1 MTECAATV
9 GGDSAQTIYG
19 DQSMSKMMNLVE
31 DMRAR
36 LDAIADTE
44 QALVRALGEALNRVD
59 HKLLHDVRS
68 ITTEHE
74 TRRGAILLELQG
86 LASRIGAFPSTRE
99 SRAGIEYEPRP
110 IANGNDPEPAF
121 GRGDWRE
128 AANNIQ
134 QELDIFVRGRASSH

>member
-1 MTECAATV
+1 
-9 GGDSAQTIYG
+9 
-19 DQSMSKMMNLVE
+19 MNLVE

-86 LASRIGAFPSTRE
+86 LASRIGAFPCARE
-99 SRAGIEYEPRP
+99 SRAGIEYEATARP
-110 IANGNDPEPAF
+110 IANANDPEPAF

>member
-1 MTECAATV
+1 
-9 GGDSAQTIYG
+9 
-19 DQSMSKMMNLVE
+19 MSKMMNLVE

-86 LASRIGAFPSTRE
+86 LASRIGAFPSARE
-99 SRAGIEYEPRP
+99 SRAGIEYEATARP
-110 IANGNDPEPAF
+110 IVSANDPEPAF

>member
-1 MTECAATV
+1 MTECATTV

-110 IANGNDPEPAF
+110 IANDPEPAF

>member
-1 MTECAATV
+1 
-9 GGDSAQTIYG
+9 
-19 DQSMSKMMNLVE
+19 MSKMMNLVE

-99 SRAGIEYEPRP
+99 PRAGIEYEPTARP
-110 IANGNDPEPAF
+110 IANDPEPAF

>member
-1 MTECAATV
+1 
-9 GGDSAQTIYG
+9 
-19 DQSMSKMMNLVE
+19 MSKMMNLVE

-44 QALVRALGEALNRVD
+44 QALVRALGEALHRVD

-86 LASRIGAFPSTRE
+86 LASRIGAFPNARE
-99 SRAGIEYEPRP
+99 ARAGIEYEATARP
-110 IANGNDPEPAF
+110 IANANDPEPAF

-134 QELDIFVRGRASSH
+134 QELDIFVRARASSH

>member
-1 MTECAATV
+1 
-9 GGDSAQTIYG
+9 
-19 DQSMSKMMNLVE
+19 MSKMMNLVE

-86 LASRIGAFPSTRE
+86 LASRIGAFPSPRE
-99 SRAGIEYEPRP
+99 SRAGIEYEPTARP
-110 IANGNDPEPAF
+110 IANANDPEPAF

>member
-1 MTECAATV
+1 
-9 GGDSAQTIYG
+9 
-19 DQSMSKMMNLVE
+19 MSKMMNLVE

-36 LDAIADTE
+36 LDAIADTA

-99 SRAGIEYEPRP
+99 SRAGIEYEPRS
-110 IANGNDPEPAF
+110 IANDPEPAF

-128 AANNIQ
+128 AANTIQ